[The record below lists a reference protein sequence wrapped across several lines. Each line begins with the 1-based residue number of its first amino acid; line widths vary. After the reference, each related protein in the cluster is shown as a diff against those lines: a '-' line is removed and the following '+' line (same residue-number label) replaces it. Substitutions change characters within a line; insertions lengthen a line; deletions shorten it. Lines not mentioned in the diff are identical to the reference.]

1 MLKVKPEG
9 ALENSKAIKSGKR
22 KEARTPNPSTEVN
35 QKSRAD
41 PSSPEKDGNWLVN
54 HRMAGP
60 RIEQQLEY
68 MDRRTAGNKS
78 F

>member
-1 MLKVKPEG
+1 MAK
-9 ALENSKAIKSGKR
+9 
-22 KEARTPNPSTEVN
+22 TPNPSTEVN

>member
-1 MLKVKPEG
+1 MRQAE
-9 ALENSKAIKSGKR
+9 ER
-22 KEARTPNPSTEVN
+22 KFQSN
-35 QKSRAD
+35 QKYQKKGKQELLIHQQKNKKTRAD
-41 PSSPEKDGNWLVN
+41 PSRPEKDGNWLVN